1 MTSPRVVMSG
11 VLMALFLA
19 ALNQTMVSTAMP
31 RVVAALGG
39 MEIYAWVFS
48 IYMLALTACIPIY
61 GKLSDLFGR
70 RPVFLFGIST
80 FTLGALSAGFATTMP
95 ALIAFRGLQGLGA
108 GAIIPI
114 AFAIV
119 GDLYSPAERGR
130 VQGGIG
136 AAFGIAS
143 LIGPVAGG
151 WITDHVS
158 WRWSFWVNVPVGL
171 IALSVALLT
180 LPHKQRDAGPVRIDY
195 AGAALL
201 LACLVPLMLL
211 CGLGGHAFP
220 WLSATSVG
228 LGLGA
233 VVAGAA
239 FLAVERRAAEPIV
252 PLDLFKNGVFAVSA
266 MASAVVGVL
275 MFGNTMLL
283 PLFVQGVLGKSAS
296 EAGLLMMPLVL
307 SMTIASTV
315 SGAIASRTGKYRW
328 VAIAGMALL
337 AVGGN
342 LMATMSAR
350 TSAWELEAFL
360 VTSGVGLGLT
370 MPIFVLAVQNAVA
383 PALLGTVT
391 SLVQFFRNLGGT
403 VGVAVLGALLTFH
416 VSVQMHKAM
425 PGAGTVPDAQALLT
439 PGARLAPEVLEALR
453 EAMAVGLQEVFR
465 FGAGVAVVAFLV
477 TLLLK
482 ELPLRSH
489 KATVE
494 EAGKQLASEG
504 LVAEGA
510 RPEDEPRLVDGR
522 PADAS

>member
-1 MTSPRVVMSG
+1 MTQPRIIMSG
-11 VLMALFLA
+11 VLVALFLA
-19 ALNQTMVSTAMP
+19 SLNQTMVTTAMP

-70 RPVFLFGIST
+70 RPVFLFGIVT
-80 FTLGALSAGFATTMP
+80 FTLGALLAGAATSMP

-119 GDLYSPAERGR
+119 GDLYPPAERGR

-171 IALSVALLT
+171 IALAVAWIT
-180 LPHKQRDAGPVRIDY
+180 LPRKQRGAEAVRIDY
-195 AGAALL
+195 AGSALL

-220 WLSATSVG
+220 WASPIAAA
-228 LGLGA
+228 LGLAGLLA
-233 VVAGAA
+233 GVA
-239 FLAVERRAAEPIV
+239 FVAVEGRAAEPIV
-252 PLDLFKNGVFAVSA
+252 PLDLFKNAIFAVA
-266 MASAVVGVL
+266 ALASFLMGVL

-307 SMTIASTV
+307 SMTIASTI
-315 SGAIASRTGKYRW
+315 SGALASRTGTYRLI
-328 VAIAGMALL
+328 AIAGMALL
-337 AVGGN
+337 AVGGQ
-342 LMATMSAR
+342 LMATMTPR
-350 TSAWELEAFL
+350 TTALELEAFL
-360 VTSGVGLGLT
+360 VVSGVGLGLT

-383 PALLGTVT
+383 PERLGTVT
-391 SLVQFFRNLGGT
+391 SLVQFFRNVGGT
-403 VGVAVLGALLTFH
+403 IGVAVLGALLTHH
-416 VSVQMHKAM
+416 VGAQLRRVL
-425 PGAGTVPDAQALLT
+425 PGEAAPDPQVL
-439 PGARLAPEVLEALR
+439 LAPGGASGVPLETVEALKG
-453 EAMAVGLQEVFR
+453 AMAFGLQEVFR
-465 FGAGVAVVAFLV
+465 FGAGIAVVAFLV
-477 TLLLK
+477 TLALR
-482 ELPLRSH
+482 ELPLRRH
-489 KATVE
+489 QPTLE
-494 EAGKQLASEG
+494 EAGKQLAAEG

-510 RPEDEPRLVDGR
+510 RAEDEPQLVEERD
-522 PADAS
+522 